1 MGGYLLPAHKNMRT
15 PPGGAPLERGG
26 CRVRYNSYC
35 SARELRQM
43 GFRALGERVLISRD
57 ARIFSPETISIGSNV
72 LIDAFTI
79 MNGNITIGDHVHLSS
94 HCEVY
99 SSEGSEIVF
108 GDYCGISSH
117 VSFYS
122 QTDDY
127 LGPYMNNP
135 TVPPRFR
142 NVSESSV
149 ILEKHVL
156 IATQSVVLPGVRL
169 GEGCS
174 FGACSLIN
182 KSTPPGGV
190 YVGAPCRRI
199 HERDVDGIRRMAE
212 SLEAEERLRLMRR
225 MK

>member
-1 MGGYLLPAHKNMRT
+1 M
-15 PPGGAPLERGG
+15 
-26 CRVRYNSYC
+26 RYNSYY
-35 SARELRQM
+35 AEKELQQM
-43 GFRALGERVLISRD
+43 GFRSLGERVLISRD
-57 ARIFSPETISIGSNV
+57 ARIFSPETISIGNNV

-79 MNGNITIGDHVHLSS
+79 MNGDIIIEDHVHISS

-99 SSEGSEIVF
+99 SSENSQVVF
-108 GDYCGISSH
+108 GSYCGISSH

-142 NVSESSV
+142 NVSEQSV
-149 ILEKHVL
+149 ILGRHVL
-156 IATQSVVLPGVRL
+156 IATQSVVLPGVSI

-182 KSTPPGGV
+182 HSTPPGGV

-199 HERDVDGIRRMAE
+199 HERDVDGIRRLAE
-212 SLEAEERLRLMRR
+212 ELEAEELRRKERR
-225 MK
+225 AKRGSSDKKI

>member
-1 MGGYLLPAHKNMRT
+1 M
-15 PPGGAPLERGG
+15 
-26 CRVRYNSYC
+26 RYNSYY
-35 SARELRQM
+35 SQKQLQEM

-57 ARIFSPETISIGSNV
+57 AKIFSPETISIGNNV

-79 MNGNITIGDHVHLSS
+79 MNGDIVIGNHVHISS

-99 SSEGSEIVF
+99 SSENSQIVF

-127 LGPYMNNP
+127 NGPYMNNP
-135 TVPPRFR
+135 TVPPRYR
-142 NVSESSV
+142 CISEQSV

-156 IATQSVVLPGVRL
+156 IATQSVVLPGVRV

-199 HERDVDGIRRMAE
+199 HERDVEGIRRLAAE
-212 SLEAEERLRLMRR
+212 LEAEEQRRKERR
-225 MK
+225 MSRKK